1 MDKTETI
8 TELIR
13 PVLDAMAIEL
23 YEVKWLGSGK
33 NRTLEISIMRPDGT
47 MDLDTCA
54 LVSEKI
60 SELLDS
66 DADLTDAYMLEV
78 CSPGAER
85 EVKDINSLRQMNDP
99 YVYIRLEHPIEKKQE
114 YTGEVTSMSEDSL
127 VLSYRDKTRNKA
139 VTIAFENIQFI
150 RFAVRI

>member
-1 MDKTETI
+1 MDKTAI
-8 TELIR
+8 TELIK
-13 PVLDAMAIEL
+13 PVLNDMEIEL
-23 YEVKWLGSGK
+23 YDVKWLGSGK

-60 SELLDS
+60 SALLDT
-66 DADLTDAYMLEV
+66 ADDLSDAYMLEV

-85 EVKDINSLRQMNDP
+85 EVRDISSLRRMEKP
-99 YVYIRLEHPIEKKQE
+99 YVYIRLEHPVDKKTE
-114 YTGEVTSMSEDSL
+114 YTGEVTSMTDSSL
-127 VLSYRDKTRNKA
+127 DLSYRDKSRTKT
-139 VTIAFENIQFI
+139 VTLEYENIQFI

>member
-54 LVSEKI
+54 LVSEKL

-85 EVKDINSLRQMNDP
+85 EV
-99 YVYIRLEHPIEKKQE
+99 
-114 YTGEVTSMSEDSL
+114 
-127 VLSYRDKTRNKA
+127 
-139 VTIAFENIQFI
+139 
-150 RFAVRI
+150 